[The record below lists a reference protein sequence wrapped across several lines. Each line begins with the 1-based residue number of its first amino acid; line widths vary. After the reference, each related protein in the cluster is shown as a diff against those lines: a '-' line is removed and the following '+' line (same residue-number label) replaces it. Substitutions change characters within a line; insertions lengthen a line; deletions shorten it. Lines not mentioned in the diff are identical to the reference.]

1 MKQVLINGI
10 WEAVP
15 PNVNVEEWLN
25 EIISVDVDMELL
37 IPRRYIYRFEM
48 IQAVRESRRHKAKPV
63 EIIRSL

>member
-15 PNVNVEEWLN
+15 PNANVEEWLN

-37 IPRRYIYRFEM
+37 IPRRYVPRFER

-63 EIIRSL
+63 KIIRSL